1 MGYTVIFRE
10 SAEKEFDA
18 LSPGRKKALFQKLKL
33 LEDDPAP
40 AETVELQG
48 YAPLRRIK
56 AGDARAIY
64 DEPDA
69 KGRIFILRV
78 GTDHDM
84 YEDIEELLDEE
95 ENIENPLD
103 EEKE

>member
-1 MGYTVIFRE
+1 MGYTVIFSE
-10 SAEKEFDA
+10 SAEKEFEA
-18 LSPGRKKALFQKLKL
+18 LTPGRKKALFLKLKL

-40 AETVELQG
+40 AETVELRG

-69 KGRIFILRV
+69 KGRIFVLRIGV
-78 GTDHDM
+78 DHDV
-84 YEDIEELLDEE
+84 YENIEELLDEE
-95 ENIENPLD
+95 
-103 EEKE
+103 